1 MICCEELRRYKNMQ
15 KYGLETK
22 RLVARMAPKDMCF
35 FMQIKISAYFFSF
48 SKKLYTSHGMEIR
61 TPNIM

>member
-1 MICCEELRRYKNMQ
+1 
-15 KYGLETK
+15 
-22 RLVARMAPKDMCF
+22 MAPKDMCF

-61 TPNIM
+61 TPNIMWMGSRNFKVSHQQSTGFHTQKE